1 VEKSELAQTPV
12 LAEPQQPPTASRN
25 NNNNDGLEV
34 LETREWLDSLDY
46 VLATGG
52 PERAGRLLQQLQLHA
67 RRAAG
72 VNLPFTATTPYQNTI
87 TVRQQAPFPGSQEM
101 ERRIKSLVRWNAMA
115 MVVRANKLESGIGG
129 HISTFASAAT
139 LYEVAFNHFL
149 HARTENGDRDIVYF
163 QGHAAPGMYSRAFL
177 EGRLPKEKLENF
189 RRELKPGGGLSS
201 YPHPWL
207 MPDFWEFPTV
217 SMGLGPIQSIYHAR
231 FIKYLENRGLKTS
244 TGGKVWA
251 FLGDGEMD
259 EPESLGSITLAS
271 REKLDNLIW
280 VINCNL
286 QRLDG
291 PVRGNGKIIQEL
303 EAIFRGAGWNVI
315 KVIWGSDWDS
325 LISNDRDG
333 LLVRRLGEITD
344 GQYQKFFVESG
355 AYFRQNLFGTDPRL
369 LRMVEHLSDEQMSRM
384 RLGGHDP
391 IKVHAA
397 YKSAVEHKGAPTVI
411 LAKTIKGYGLG
422 EAGEGKNIT
431 HQQKKLNED
440 ELRMFRSRFGIP
452 IPDEDLHDAPFYR
465 PSDDSA
471 EIRYMQER
479 RKQLGGYMPARKVRS
494 QPIKPV
500 NESHFEEFYKG
511 TEGREVSTTMVFVR
525 LLAKLL
531 RDPEIGKLI
540 VPIIPDEA
548 RTFGMEALF
557 RQVGIYSSVGQ
568 LYEPVDM
575 DTLLYYKE
583 AKDGQILEEGIT
595 EAGSISSFIAAGTS
609 YSNHGINTIPFFI
622 YYSMFG
628 FQRIGDLI
636 WAAADMRVRGFLLGG
651 TAGRTT
657 LAGEGLQHQ
666 DGHSHVLA
674 LSVPNLLAYDPAF
687 AFEIGVIIQDGIRR
701 MYVNQ
706 ESIFYYLTVGN
717 EPLPMPA
724 MPDGDAVREGILKG
738 MYLFKSSQ
746 KKDAQLK
753 AQLFGSGAIMFEVLK
768 AQELLEKYGVAADV
782 WSVTSYKE
790 LYRDANDCE
799 RWNMLHPADTPKVP
813 FVMQQLKNTQGVLVA
828 ASDYMKILPES
839 ISQWM
844 PRPLVSL
851 GTDGFGRSEGRASLR
866 DFFEVDAKHIV
877 LATLHALAREKKI
890 ESKTVSQAIKE
901 LGVNPEKAN
910 PAIS

>member
-1 VEKSELAQTPV
+1 
-12 LAEPQQPPTASRN
+12 
-25 NNNNDGLEV
+25 
-34 LETREWLDSLDY
+34 
-46 VLATGG
+46 
-52 PERAGRLLQQLQLHA
+52 
-67 RRAAG
+67 
-72 VNLPFTATTPYQNTI
+72 
-87 TVRQQAPFPGSQEM
+87 
-101 ERRIKSLVRWNAMA
+101 
-115 MVVRANKLESGIGG
+115 
-129 HISTFASAAT
+129 
-139 LYEVAFNHFL
+139 
-149 HARTENGDRDIVYF
+149 
-163 QGHAAPGMYSRAFL
+163 
-177 EGRLPKEKLENF
+177 
-189 RRELKPGGGLSS
+189 
-201 YPHPWL
+201 
-207 MPDFWEFPTV
+207 
-217 SMGLGPIQSIYHAR
+217 
-231 FIKYLENRGLKTS
+231 
-244 TGGKVWA
+244 
-251 FLGDGEMD
+251 
-259 EPESLGSITLAS
+259 
-271 REKLDNLIW
+271 
-280 VINCNL
+280 
-286 QRLDG
+286 
-291 PVRGNGKIIQEL
+291 
-303 EAIFRGAGWNVI
+303 
-315 KVIWGSDWDS
+315 
-325 LISNDRDG
+325 
-333 LLVRRLGEITD
+333 
-344 GQYQKFFVESG
+344 
-355 AYFRQNLFGTDPRL
+355 
-369 LRMVEHLSDEQMSRM
+369 
-384 RLGGHDP
+384 
-391 IKVHAA
+391 
-397 YKSAVEHKGAPTVI
+397 
-411 LAKTIKGYGLG
+411 
-422 EAGEGKNIT
+422 
-431 HQQKKLNED
+431 
-440 ELRMFRSRFGIP
+440 
-452 IPDEDLHDAPFYR
+452 
-465 PSDDSA
+465 
-471 EIRYMQER
+471 
-479 RKQLGGYMPARKVRS
+479 
-494 QPIKPV
+494 
-500 NESHFEEFYKG
+500 
-511 TEGREVSTTMVFVR
+511 
-525 LLAKLL
+525 
-531 RDPEIGKLI
+531 
-540 VPIIPDEA
+540 
-548 RTFGMEALF
+548 
-557 RQVGIYSSVGQ
+557 
-568 LYEPVDM
+568 M

-890 ESKTVSQAIKE
+890 ESKTVSQAIKD

>member
-1 VEKSELAQTPV
+1 MAQT
-12 LAEPQQPPTASRN
+12 ET
-25 NNNNDGLEV
+25 DGQEV
-34 LETREWLDSLDY
+34 LETREWVDSLDY
-46 VLATGG
+46 VLSKGG
-52 PERAGRLLQQLQLHA
+52 PTRAGRLLQQLALHA

-72 VNLPFTATTPYQNTI
+72 VNLPFSATTPYQNTI
-87 TVRQQAPFPGSQEM
+87 PSPQQPPFPGSQEM
-101 ERRIKSLVRWNAMA
+101 ERRIKSLVRWNALA
-115 MVVRANKLESGIGG
+115 MVVRANKIQEGIGG
-129 HISTFASAAT
+129 HISTYASAAT
-139 LYEVAFNHFL
+139 LYEVGFNHFFQ
-149 HARTENGDRDIVYF
+149 ARTESGDRDIVYF
-163 QGHAAPGMYSRAFL
+163 QGHAAPGMYARAYL
-177 EGRLPKEKLENF
+177 EGRIPREKLENF

-207 MPDFWEFPTV
+207 MPEFWEFPTV
-217 SMGLGPIQSIYHAR
+217 SMGLGPIQAIYHAR
-231 FIKYLENRGLKTS
+231 FIRYLENRGLKQS

-259 EPESLGSITLAS
+259 EPEALGSITLAS
-271 REKLDNLIW
+271 RENLDNLIF
-280 VINCNL
+280 VVNCNL

-325 LISNDRDG
+325 LIRNDRDG
-333 LLVRRLGEITD
+333 LLVRRLGEISD
-344 GQYQKFFVESG
+344 GQYQKYFVESG

-369 LRMVEHLSDEQMSRM
+369 LKMVEHLSDEQLARM

-397 YKSAVEHKGAPTVI
+397 YRAAVDHKGSPTII

-431 HQQKKLNED
+431 HQQKKLNEE
-440 ELRMFRSRFGIP
+440 ELELFRSRFGIP
-452 IPDEDLHDAPFYR
+452 IPDDELHDAPFYR

-471 EIRYMQER
+471 EIKYMQAR
-479 RKQLGGYMPARKVRS
+479 RKQLGGYMPQRKVVAEPLKLVS
-494 QPIKPV
+494 
-500 NESHFEEFYKG
+500 ESHFEEFYKG
-511 TEGREVSTTMVFVR
+511 TEGREASTTMVFVR
-525 LLAKLL
+525 LLGKLL

-583 AKDGQILEEGIT
+583 AKNGQILEEGIT
-595 EAGSISSFIAAGTS
+595 EAGSVCSFIAAGTA
-609 YSNHGINTIPFFI
+609 YANHGINTIPFFI

-636 WAAADMRVRGFLLGG
+636 WAAADMRTRGFLIGG

-674 LSVPNLLAYDPAF
+674 LPVPNLMAYDPAF
-687 AFEIGVIIQDGIRR
+687 AYEIAIIIQDGIKR
-701 MYVNQ
+701 MYVDQ
-706 ESIFYYLTVGN
+706 ESIFYYLTVTN
-717 EPLPMPA
+717 EPLPMPE
-724 MPDGDAVREGILKG
+724 MPHGERVREGILRGLYRFNTSG
-738 MYLFKSSQ
+738 MPAAKLRI
-746 KKDAQLK
+746 QL
-753 AQLFGSGAIMFEVLK
+753 LGSGTIMYEVLK
-768 AQELLEKYGVAADV
+768 AQAILKEKYGVGADV
-782 WSVTSYKE
+782 WSATSYKQ

-799 RWNMLHPADTPKVP
+799 RWNMLHPAASPRVP
-813 FVMQQLKNTQGVLVA
+813 YITECLKEAAGPFIA
-828 ASDYMKILPES
+828 ASDYMKVLPES
-839 ISQWM
+839 VSKWVPGQ
-844 PRPLVSL
+844 LVAL
-851 GTDGFGRSEGRASLR
+851 GTDGFGRSENRAGLR

-877 LATLHALAREKKI
+877 LAALGALARENKI
-890 ESKTVSQAIKE
+890 GMDVVKRAVGE
-901 LGVNPEKAN
+901 LGINSEKPN
-910 PAIS
+910 PAVS